1 VLKKI
6 DRYILWKFL
15 ATFFYSI
22 ALIVVVVIIF
32 DISEKIDDFLES
44 KAPLNAIVFDYYLNF
59 IPFFV
64 NLFSPLFTFIAVIFF
79 TSKMASNTEIV
90 AILSSGMSFR
100 RMLVPYFLG
109 AMVITLLSL
118 YLNNFVIPNS
128 NKYRLAFE
136 ETYIRSTFR
145 NHDRNIHRQIAP
157 NTYIYFDRFDNIRS
171 TGYKFSLEKY
181 DNKKLKYKLMA
192 ETIKWDTIAKVW
204 HIEHYIIRTIDGME
218 EDIQKGMALDTT
230 LNIDAKDFGRRV
242 NTVETMNYFELNE
255 FIEKE
260 KVKGSE
266 KIAFYEIEKH
276 KRFAFPFATFILTLV
291 GVSLASKKVRGG
303 IGLHIGLGLLISFS
317 YILFM
322 QVSIT
327 FATNA
332 NLSPFLAMWIP
343 NILFGFLAYSLF
355 KIAPK

>member
-1 VLKKI
+1 VFSRI

-32 DISEKIDDFLES
+32 DISEKIDDFIEGE
-44 KAPLNAIVFDYYLNF
+44 APFKAIVFDYYFNF
-59 IPFFV
+59 IPFFA

-79 TSKMASNTEIV
+79 TSKMASNSEIV
-90 AILSSGMSFR
+90 AILGSGMSFK
-100 RMLVPYFLG
+100 RMLLPYFIG

-118 YLNNFVIPNS
+118 YLNNFVIPDS
-128 NKYRLAFE
+128 NEKRLEFE
-136 ETYIRSTFR
+136 ESYIRRAFR
-145 NHDRNIHRQIAP
+145 NVDRNIHRQISRD
-157 NTYIYFDRFDNIRS
+157 TYIYFDRFDNIKS

-181 DNKKLKYKLMA
+181 NNRKLYYKLMS
-192 ETIKWDTIAKVW
+192 ETIKWDTLKKVW
-204 HIEHYIIRTIDGME
+204 HIENYIIRTFKGME
-218 EDIQKGMALDTT
+218 EHVQKGISIDTT
-230 LNIDAKDFGRRV
+230 LNIDPSDFGRRI
-242 NTVETMNYFELNE
+242 NTVETMDYFELNE
-255 FIEKE
+255 YIEKE
-260 KVKGSE
+260 QNKGSE

-276 KRFAFPFATFILTLV
+276 KRFAFPFATFILTII
-291 GVSLASKKVRGG
+291 GVSLASRKVRGG

-317 YILFM
+317 FILFM

-343 NILFGFLAYSLF
+343 NILFGVLAYYLYVL
-355 KIAPK
+355 APK